1 MSMPFDLV
9 LIRHGQSEA
18 NVRQKASKRGDNSLF
33 TDDLVTVPDNSWRL
47 TALGAQQAQIAG
59 VYLQQLVPGGL
70 FSRQILSPFMRTRE
84 TAANLNMPLDS
95 WEENR
100 IIRERSWGEIDG
112 LSIEEFEEKYPQ
124 NALYK
129 EKDPIY
135 WCPPAGES
143 LASVIENRSSNFLRS
158 LERDSSNSTI
168 LAVTHGE
175 FIVATRMLI
184 EGWSDERFHEVELDE
199 EQKIRNC
206 MMIHYSR
213 RNPHKRGEYTDSFS
227 WVRLSYPSVE
237 ENRVIEGEWK
247 PITRPE
253 PITNEDLFALVESQ
267 ERRLVEADSIKA
279 NHTNPIDIPVSS

>member
-1 MSMPFDLV
+1 MTMPFDLV

-47 TALGAQQAQIAG
+47 TALGARQANIAG
-59 VYLQQLVPGGL
+59 AHLQKRFPSR

-84 TAANLNMPLDS
+84 TAANLNMPMSS

-129 EKDPIY
+129 RKDPIY

-143 LASVIENRSSNFLRS
+143 LASVIENRASNFLRS
-158 LERDSSNSTI
+158 LERDSVNSQV

-184 EGWSDERFHEVELDE
+184 EGWSDERFHEVEDDE

-206 MMIHYSR
+206 MMVHYSR
-213 RNPHKRGEYTDSFS
+213 RNPEKRGEYTDGFS

-247 PITRPE
+247 RIQRPE
-253 PITNEDLFALVESQ
+253 AITNEELFALVESQ
-267 ERRLVEADSIKA
+267 ERRLVEADAIKA